1 MMSDATGV
9 IDLIED
15 MSMGSVRYYNNF
27 MRILSTIA
35 QLDQELKQAHA
46 LSQRSDAE
54 FRQHLGQFYVR
65 LDTAQTPANPFSEAY
80 RQFQLGIYEQIAQKP
95 YALVNEESNFDFE
108 EMLRWP
114 FPYTGRSAQVTGEY
128 LISYGFF
135 IKMMNLPTGAK
146 ILEMGSGFG
155 PLTLHL
161 ASLGYQVT
169 CLDISQTLLNYV
181 QRRTA
186 QLPTPVRTICGD
198 MTTAAIDDTFDAVV
212 FYESFHHCLE
222 HQRLLARL
230 PALLKPNGLLAF
242 AAEPIVGDDNPIVPY
257 PWGLRSDGL
266 SLWCI
271 RRYGWLELGFRES
284 YFKSLL
290 AQAGWRVRRHR
301 LGQSGLN
308 DVWLAQRNNE
318 PANMPAYEAA
328 SEPNNEEELARL
340 RQLVAGYERGKF
352 IRFTKWLHKR
362 LGG

>member
-9 IDLIED
+9 IDLIEA

-27 MRILSTIA
+27 MRILSTFA

-54 FRQHLGQFYVR
+54 FRQHLGQFYLH
-65 LDTAQTPANPFSEAY
+65 LDAAHTPADPFSEEY
-80 RQFQLGIYEQIAQKP
+80 RQFQLGIYERIAQKP

-114 FPYTGRSAQVTGEY
+114 FPYTGRSAQLTGEY

-169 CLDISQTLLNYV
+169 CLDISQTLLDYV

-222 HQRLLARL
+222 HQRLLGRL

-290 AQAGWRVRRHR
+290 AQAGWQVRRHR

-318 PANMPAYEAA
+318 PANMPAYEAS

-352 IRFTKWLHKR
+352 IRFTKWLRKR